1 MLDSEI
7 TFKIKVTLRLIVFKI
22 FLTLAITCPIRLSN
36 IFKTTNVTILTKV
49 ILESSY
55 RVLQEDTQTTCLS
68 FKGSWIL
75 SYFWHSCNFYVFFLQ
90 IVVQFFKLKIYL
102 IKSSKSTHIWL
113 QFVVN
118 ILLWS
123 FRLGSFLKSIKN
135 TKHNRN
141 THTYTT
147 RTQTHKTEKT
157 PPVTQ
162 AI

>member
-68 FKGSWIL
+68 FKGS
-75 SYFWHSCNFYVFFLQ
+75 
-90 IVVQFFKLKIYL
+90 
-102 IKSSKSTHIWL
+102 
-113 QFVVN
+113 
-118 ILLWS
+118 
-123 FRLGSFLKSIKN
+123 
-135 TKHNRN
+135 
-141 THTYTT
+141 
-147 RTQTHKTEKT
+147 
-157 PPVTQ
+157 
-162 AI
+162 